1 MFDLNEAIRQWR
13 QRMSAGGLQTPA
25 VLDELES
32 HLRDDLEAQVRS
44 GSAAEPAF
52 QAAVQRIGQPATLD
66 CEFKKVE
73 GCARAWLKDA
83 FLTLAGIPNQYLN
96 TNMNTPSS
104 NFEPRWATYLK
115 ATGFLAPALFLWMLA
130 AIFVT
135 PKLKQICLDAGLP
148 GANTLWDLTRMNFV
162 TVDLFREN
170 AFLISVALIA
180 SLILLEWRFQG
191 WARYRRAVVGM
202 GTFVVNSLVL
212 VSIFMMILTAVAVA
226 PALLHHHR

>member
-44 GSAAEPAF
+44 CAAPEPAF
-52 QAAVQRIGQPATLD
+52 QAAARRIGHPSALD

-73 GCARAWLKDA
+73 GCARARLKEA

-96 TNMNTPSS
+96 TNMNTPS

-135 PKLKQICLDAGLP
+135 PKLKEICRDAGLP

-170 AFLISVALIA
+170 AFLISVGLLA

-191 WARYRRAVVGM
+191 WPRYRRAVVGM
-202 GTFVVNSLVL
+202 GTFVLNSLVL

-226 PALLHHHR
+226 PALLHHHK